1 MARAHNALT
10 GRFGTHSLPSKDKYG
25 IITMGTHLDRDWM
38 GRRPANEGGSSP
50 LINWGPGGGLAY
62 TPATHIGSLLSHQLL
77 SVSPVPLILCQQR
90 PPLSQVLSSPITR
103 FYWDCQS
110 QPRWSQRRR
119 ACDPR
124 GPIGVLTAGFVII
137 YQRKN
142 LVSFFPEVK

>member
-1 MARAHNALT
+1 MARAYNALT

-77 SVSPVPLILCQQR
+77 SVSPVPLILL
-90 PPLSQVLSSPITR
+90 PTAPSFVPGPLLPHHEILLGTARHSPAGHRGGHVTQEDQSESFLWDLSSFTKGRILSLS
-103 FYWDCQS
+103 F
-110 QPRWSQRRR
+110 RR
-119 ACDPR
+119 
-124 GPIGVLTAGFVII
+124 
-137 YQRKN
+137 
-142 LVSFFPEVK
+142 